1 MGPLLQTQ
9 LPKLPFKLDARA
21 VEVYGKPTLH
31 SCSSFKEEGRGGG
44 DGKRGLAGT
53 QQAACVWKVTVKCAF
68 DSSSVVSVGG
78 LERNVGCCN
87 RRGGNGSL

>member
-9 LPKLPFKLDARA
+9 LPKLPFKLDTRA

-31 SCSSFKEEGRGGG
+31 SCSSFKEERGR
-44 DGKRGLAGT
+44 RETGLAGT
-53 QQAACVWKVTVKCAF
+53 QQAACVWKVTVKCTV